1 MSPTVII
8 IAAVVVLVL
17 VVTIVR
23 VGTRKPGESLQSR
36 LAEYSLREQPATLEE
51 IELSLPFS
59 DRVLAP
65 VIQRVAGFITR
76 FTPAKSLE
84 TTRRNLDL
92 AGNPNNMTASYFFGI
107 RAVATIG
114 LGVLIFILLTITKSD
129 IGLRILMTVVFA
141 ALGFFLPVLW
151 LGGKISR
158 RKDVITKAL
167 PDALDL
173 LTICVEAGLGFDQ
186 AMQRVT
192 DKWDNE
198 LSRAFARALQE
209 IRLGKTRRES
219 LRDMSNRID
228 VADMTSFIAAVIQ
241 SEQLGVSMSKVLRIQ
256 SDQMRQRR
264 RQRAEEKAR
273 QAPVKMLFPLVFL
286 IFPSIFIV
294 LLGPAVLQLMA
305 TNLSGVR

>member
-59 DRVLAP
+59 DRILAP
-65 VIQRVAGFITR
+65 VIQRTAGFITR

-84 TTRRNLDL
+84 STRRNLDL

-114 LGVLIFILLTITKSD
+114 LGLLIFILLTITKSD

-186 AMQRVT
+186 AMQ
-192 DKWDNE
+192 
-198 LSRAFARALQE
+198 
-209 IRLGKTRRES
+209 
-219 LRDMSNRID
+219 
-228 VADMTSFIAAVIQ
+228 
-241 SEQLGVSMSKVLRIQ
+241 
-256 SDQMRQRR
+256 
-264 RQRAEEKAR
+264 
-273 QAPVKMLFPLVFL
+273 
-286 IFPSIFIV
+286 
-294 LLGPAVLQLMA
+294 
-305 TNLSGVR
+305 

>member
-198 LSRAFARALQE
+198 LSRAFSRALQE

-241 SEQLGVSMSKVLRIQ
+241 S
-256 SDQMRQRR
+256 
-264 RQRAEEKAR
+264 
-273 QAPVKMLFPLVFL
+273 
-286 IFPSIFIV
+286 
-294 LLGPAVLQLMA
+294 
-305 TNLSGVR
+305 